1 MNSLTDK
8 DDFLYSTSDVA
19 IWSTVE
25 TGLAITAAGVATL
38 RPLLRTFFGG
48 GSSAPEYDN
57 NNNNSTRRWH
67 RTGSAHHVEPGFD
80 LQHRSQKGMGVTTV
94 IDHNKSPQD
103 IDIESN
109 SKADARSVASDP
121 FQQDTD
127 WNSSDSNLAGRGK
140 APERTDNPWNITV
153 KKSIVQVRT

>member
-1 MNSLTDK
+1 MDK

-57 NNNNSTRRWH
+57 NSTRRWH
-67 RTGSAHHVEPGFD
+67 RTGSAHHGEPGFD

-94 IDHNKSPQD
+94 IDHNKTPQD
-103 IDIESN
+103 PDLESN

-121 FQQDTD
+121 FQQEAD
-127 WNSSDSNLAGRGK
+127 WNSSDSNLASRGK
-140 APERTDNPWNITV
+140 APERADNPWNITV
-153 KKSIVQVRT
+153 KKSIVQVRS